1 MLLSEKGYGYK
12 KRILQY
18 DYITTK
24 RKIGGRK
31 MMKKVIRRM
40 MGIVLAGVMVLGMTA
55 CGEQKGAA
63 DTAGTEKENTETE
76 SEAPQEQSDELYIEV
91 AALGSDPYFYD
102 HKMGMEEAGKELG
115 VRTEYVGPAELDMNA
130 MVAAFEQAIAK
141 KPNGILVIGF
151 DPQLEPAIQKATDAG
166 IPVVTLDADLPESSR
181 IAFVGTGNVTAGRM
195 GGEKLAELIGEKG
208 KVALVY
214 NPGQSNLEERAAG
227 YREALETYSD
237 IEIVEIVDSK
247 QDSVITAQ
255 NVATILQKY
264 PDLAGI
270 ACLDAAS
277 GSGAVTAV
285 REAGQ
290 AGKVK
295 VVTMDRGS
303 EVLDA
308 IEEGI
313 VSASVAQQTALM
325 PYYGTQ
331 ILMNLNRSKVQ
342 ITTDN
347 EVAGVLGVPAVVDT
361 GVIIVDE
368 DNYEYFK
375 R

>member
-1 MLLSEKGYGYK
+1 
-12 KRILQY
+12 
-18 DYITTK
+18 
-24 RKIGGRK
+24 
-31 MMKKVIRRM
+31 MKKKVLKRM
-40 MGIVLAGVMVLGMTA
+40 MSIVLAGVMVLGITA
-55 CGEQKGAA
+55 CGEQKGTA
-63 DTAGTEKENTETE
+63 DVKGTEAENTGDEAE
-76 SEAPQEQSDELYIEV
+76 SAQEQSDELYIEV

-181 IAFVGTGNVTAGRM
+181 IAFVGTGNVTAGKM
-195 GGEKLAELIGEKG
+195 GGEKLAELIEEKG

-227 YREALETYSD
+227 YREALETYDD

-347 EVAGVLGVPAVVDT
+347 EAAGVLGVPAVVDT

-368 DNYEYFK
+368 NNYEYFK